1 MKRFNYAIFGI
12 AIIVIVL
19 CAFPVSASNLVENN
33 YKPPTMI
40 PTIKIST
47 ISSPSYLKTT
57 NFFQPF
63 YNSFQ
68 SQALASDRWMSSLK
82 SSSDRTMSNFQ
93 SQALS
98 SNRWMSSLKSSSD
111 RTMSNFQSQALSSNR
126 WMSSLQSPSYQAP
139 RINSYSSYQA
149 PRINSYSSYQAPRV
163 SSYSSSGFRS
173 Y

>member
-19 CAFPVSASNLVENN
+19 CAIPVSASNLVENN

-98 SNRWMSSLKSSSD
+98 SNRWMSSL
-111 RTMSNFQSQALSSNR
+111 
-126 WMSSLQSPSYQAP
+126 QSPSYQAP